1 MVELL
6 CAFENDLQR
15 DSFEVIMN
23 TLETLTELV

>member
-6 CAFENDLQR
+6 CAFEKDLQR
-15 DSFEVIMN
+15 DAFELVIN